1 MLEDMHLYILKAQKQ
16 PSRGVLRKR
25 CSENMQQIY
34 IRTLMPKH
42 AEHSCKAFIEIILWH
57 GCSAVNWLHMPLETY
72 MVVLQIY
79 LIGIFHFGFLT
90 ETKISSR
97 YAGRKFV

>member
-1 MLEDMHLYILKAQKQ
+1 
-16 PSRGVLRKR
+16 
-25 CSENMQQIY
+25 MQQIY